1 MSEAQIQAIKDVI
14 KMTPRLN
21 IDCLNSI
28 KVLMEKAIESELL
41 RLEPTVLLDNMDIT
55 EKVMY
60 LDYLMESKDTKEQEL
75 KNAVSFEEVLK
86 REGLTFDDLQE
97 YADYVDIVLN
107 AELSNRNGI
116 GIILFQELTP
126 FLSLIKVTIVKKQIK
141 IRLTKKEDWPT
152 TLVKLM
158 EKIEE
163 IAHRFHD

>member
-41 RLEPTVLLDNMDIT
+41 RLEPKVLLDNMDIT
-55 EKVMY
+55 AKVMY

-86 REGLTFDDLQE
+86 REGLTFDDLQ
-97 YADYVDIVLN
+97 DKN
-107 AELSNRNGI
+107 
-116 GIILFQELTP
+116 
-126 FLSLIKVTIVKKQIK
+126 
-141 IRLTKKEDWPT
+141 
-152 TLVKLM
+152 
-158 EKIEE
+158 
-163 IAHRFHD
+163 

>member
-1 MSEAQIQAIKDVI
+1 MNSKLNKTKGDDIMSETQIQAIKDVI

-86 REGLTFDDLQE
+86 REGLTFDDLQ
-97 YADYVDIVLN
+97 DKN
-107 AELSNRNGI
+107 
-116 GIILFQELTP
+116 
-126 FLSLIKVTIVKKQIK
+126 
-141 IRLTKKEDWPT
+141 
-152 TLVKLM
+152 
-158 EKIEE
+158 
-163 IAHRFHD
+163 